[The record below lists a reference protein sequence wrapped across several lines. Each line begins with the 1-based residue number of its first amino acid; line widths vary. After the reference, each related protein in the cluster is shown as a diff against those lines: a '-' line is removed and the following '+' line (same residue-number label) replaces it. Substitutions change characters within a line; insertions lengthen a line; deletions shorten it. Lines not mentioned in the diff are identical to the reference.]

1 MKKFLKW
8 GTGITLVLIVIGIFL
23 LNHFG
28 PTLGAKVGMP
38 IYIFPLSATRYGE
51 IAIEIMDDQGYF
63 VNEEEWSKQK
73 KQAMN
78 ELANISNYEE
88 AYPIIEE
95 ALKIAG
101 GKHSFLLQ
109 NEEKE
114 ATYAKDMMPQVERN
128 ANVLFVQLPAIMDA
142 EKNGKKYAEI
152 VLEALNKNKEIKGIV
167 IDLQENTGG
176 DMGPMITA
184 VSPLLPDGEILYFE
198 HHLYDQPVVLKN
210 GEVTGGGTTITT
222 DIPSFKMDVP
232 VAILTNER
240 TGSSAEAIAMS
251 FLDLENVRTFGQ
263 PTAGYASGNASYP
276 LYDRSILYLT
286 VAYNKTV
293 NGQVFFDEP
302 IPVDLETDNPREEAV
317 NWLNSSVQ

>member
-1 MKKFLKW
+1 MVQ
-8 GTGITLVLIVIGIFL
+8 T
-23 LNHFG
+23 
-28 PTLGAKVGMP
+28 
-38 IYIFPLSATRYGE
+38 
-51 IAIEIMDDQGYF
+51 
-63 VNEEEWSKQK
+63 K

-95 ALKIAG
+95 ALEIAG

-167 IDLQENTGG
+167 IDLQENTSG

-240 TGSSAEAIAMS
+240 TGSSAEAIVMS

-286 VAYNKTV
+286 VSYNKTV
-293 NGQVFFDEP
+293 NGQVF
-302 IPVDLETDNPREEAV
+302 LM
-317 NWLNSSVQ
+317 SQSQ

>member
-1 MKKFLKW
+1 
-8 GTGITLVLIVIGIFL
+8 
-23 LNHFG
+23 
-28 PTLGAKVGMP
+28 MP
-38 IYIFPLSATRYGE
+38 IYIFPPSATRYGE

-63 VNEEEWSKQK
+63 INEEEWSKQK

-167 IDLQENTGG
+167 IDFTSV
-176 DMGPMITA
+176 A
-184 VSPLLPDGEILYFE
+184 
-198 HHLYDQPVVLKN
+198 LK
-210 GEVTGGGTTITT
+210 
-222 DIPSFKMDVP
+222 F
-232 VAILTNER
+232 
-240 TGSSAEAIAMS
+240 
-251 FLDLENVRTFGQ
+251 
-263 PTAGYASGNASYP
+263 
-276 LYDRSILYLT
+276 
-286 VAYNKTV
+286 
-293 NGQVFFDEP
+293 
-302 IPVDLETDNPREEAV
+302 
-317 NWLNSSVQ
+317 